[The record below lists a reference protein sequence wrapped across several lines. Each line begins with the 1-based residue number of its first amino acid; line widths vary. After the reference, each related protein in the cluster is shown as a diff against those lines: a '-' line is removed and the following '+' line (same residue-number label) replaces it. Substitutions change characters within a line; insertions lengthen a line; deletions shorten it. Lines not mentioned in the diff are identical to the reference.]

1 MSTFKTI
8 KISEKN
14 HQQLSSLGKI
24 GETYDDIVS
33 RLLESKLRKNGD

>member
-8 KISEKN
+8 KISEEN
-14 HQQLSSLGKI
+14 HKQLSNLGKI

-33 RLLESKLRKNGD
+33 QLLESKKENKGD